1 MSVKVKELRGL
12 ESVWAL
18 NAYHTLVR
26 GLAIEQACMGQEMD
40 VTFAKFEALDAAG
53 KERELRRAFSLVNLP
68 EEDMQN
74 LLLFALDANGIPY
87 GKRTLKN
94 IGPADLIE
102 AMVAVCLEIAK
113 ITPRVCPEDVKKNCP
128 AAA

>member
-1 MSVKVKELRGL
+1 MMIKTKELRGL

-40 VTFAKFEALDAAG
+40 ATFAKFEALDAAG
-53 KERELRRAFSLVNLP
+53 KERELRRAFTLVNLS

-74 LLLFALDANGIPY
+74 LLRFALDANGIPY
-87 GKRTLKN
+87 SDRPLKKT
-94 IGPADLIE
+94 GPEELIE
-102 AMVAVCLEIAK
+102 AMVAVCLEISK

-128 AAA
+128 AGA

>member
-26 GLAIEQACMGQEMD
+26 GLAIEQACLGQETD
-40 VTFAKFEALDAAG
+40 TTLAKFEALDLAG
-53 KERELRRAFSLVNLP
+53 KERELRRALTLVNLG
-68 EEDMQN
+68 EDDMQN
-74 LLLFALDANGIPY
+74 LLLFALDANAIPY
-87 GKRTLKN
+87 GRRNLKTLS
-94 IGPADLIE
+94 PLELID

-113 ITPRVCPEDVKKNCP
+113 ITPRVAPEDVKKNCP
-128 AAA
+128 AGA

>member
-26 GLAIEQACMGQEMD
+26 GLAIEQACLGQEMD
-40 VTFAKFEALDAAG
+40 TTLAKFEALDLAG
-53 KERELRRAFSLVNLP
+53 KERELRRALTLVNLG
-68 EEDMQN
+68 EDDMRN
-74 LLLFALDANGIPY
+74 LLLFALDVNGIPY
-87 GKRTLKN
+87 GQRDCKKL
-94 IGPADLIE
+94 GPAELIE

-128 AAA
+128 AGV